1 MSSPELT
8 ALYQRHALQSP
19 ETLLDDALAHQ
30 AWSASMGL
38 AQQWPERLSPAVTL
52 AALARHLPFS
62 GRLRSPVDTLFRIPA
77 PGADQPPVLDAWLL
91 ALVRAG
97 ADPDRILEGSW
108 EKSDT
113 WTGSV
118 HALAVLSESLETL
131 AHLATLSP
139 VASWSE
145 RPVVWQG
152 RTTTLLHLA
161 CATERWA
168 VARFLVDQGF
178 PPHAPDATEA
188 QPWEAVD
195 IQAPVTSNQF
205 LFDKLG
211 LWPHTEAELAA
222 GWGRLQALPG
232 SKRAMAHGTA
242 WRTRMACCGVRTDTF
257 ALTVAIERLLHLGTH
272 PNQTSLPEMKDLAH
286 LWSTSSPAA
295 RERPLPIR
303 NALLRGQWSLAGAM
317 AWLGATLA
325 GKVVRRL
332 PEGKGAQGP
341 DRFGALQEL
350 DIFGTVLPALS
361 AQELDRPITERRLVT
376 GDTITLTARGLWNM
390 GCLRAEDAL
399 PRHEAS
405 FDYADRPPR
414 FCGNTGPGGQL
425 GRDGLSG
432 HHWALRFVRTGTMVI
447 ALRHHVDGPHLFK
460 LLVTLSPSG
469 VGPSLLFQAL
479 ALPPAAK
486 PWSPKELAKLPS
498 PWALLT
504 QANLTGSARPAMPT
518 ALKGLEGERLV
529 DVTQR
534 WGWPRPRT

>member
-1 MSSPELT
+1 M
-8 ALYQRHALQSP
+8 
-19 ETLLDDALAHQ
+19 
-30 AWSASMGL
+30 
-38 AQQWPERLSPAVTL
+38 
-52 AALARHLPFS
+52 
-62 GRLRSPVDTLFRIPA
+62 
-77 PGADQPPVLDAWLL
+77 L

-205 LFDKLG
+205 LFDQLG

-405 FDYADRPPR
+405 FDYADRPPDSAGTR
-414 FCGNTGPGGQL
+414 ALVDSWAVMASAATTGLYASSEQAPWSSL
-425 GRDGLSG
+425 CARILPPPASVWDT
-432 HHWALRFVRTGTMVI
+432 WTA

-534 WGWPRPRT
+534 WGWPLPSPSDLNSVASILDRLTPGWGDQVRAQVRDALAQSALPPGPQRPRVRT